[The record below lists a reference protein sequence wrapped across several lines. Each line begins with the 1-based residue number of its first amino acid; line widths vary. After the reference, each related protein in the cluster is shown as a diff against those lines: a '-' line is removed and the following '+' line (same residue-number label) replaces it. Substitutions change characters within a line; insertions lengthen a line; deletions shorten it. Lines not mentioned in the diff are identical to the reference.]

1 VAGIEEVAKLAGV
14 STATVSRAMSGKAH
28 VSAKSQAKVEA
39 AALQLGYVASS
50 SAYGMATGRTRTI
63 GVVVPFVDR
72 WYFSTILESA
82 ETLMR
87 EHGYDL
93 TLYNLSGGVAQRQ
106 RIFNEF
112 LLRKRVDAVLT
123 CAVKFGHTELEN
135 LNRTRKPIL
144 GIGGPVSG
152 ARTISID
159 EVEAGRLATE
169 HLIGL
174 GHKKIGM
181 IGGPTASEMEFQQ
194 NNLRR
199 SGYEDALRAAGIE
212 IQPNWFLPGNYTLP
226 GGHHAA
232 KQLLGDPRHAPTAIF
247 CASDE
252 MAFGAIM
259 AAKELG
265 LRVPEDVSI
274 MGIDDHDLSEHFGL
288 STVSQ
293 NVRKQ
298 ATYAVER
305 LISIIESLSEVD
317 SINTEE
323 NEDWPLELVV
333 RSSTARPAAARA

>member
-1 VAGIEEVAKLAGV
+1 MAGIEEVAKLAGV

-28 VSAKSQAKVEA
+28 VSARAQAKVEA
-39 AALQLGYVASS
+39 AALELGYVASS

-72 WYFSTILESA
+72 WFFSAILESA
-82 ETLMR
+82 ETIMR

-93 TLYNLSGGVAQRQ
+93 TLYNLSGGPAQRQ

-123 CAVKFGHTELEN
+123 CAIKFGDTELEN

-174 GHKKIGM
+174 GHKKIAM
-181 IGGPTASEMEFQQ
+181 IGGTRATEMEFQQ
-194 NNLRR
+194 HNLRR
-199 SGYEDALRAAGIE
+199 GGYEDALRTAGLE
-212 IQPNWFLPGNYTLP
+212 IRPSWYLPADFTLP

-232 KQLLGDPRHAPTAIF
+232 KQMLGDPRNSPTGIF

-265 LRVPEDVSI
+265 MRVPEDVSI
-274 MGIDDHDLSEHFGL
+274 VGIDNHDLAEHYGL
-288 STVSQ
+288 STISQ

-305 LISIIESLSEVD
+305 LISIIESLQEGD
-317 SINTEE
+317 AINTEE
-323 NEDWPLELVV
+323 NEEWPLELVV